1 MKINYYLVSWKG
13 INSSDNK
20 VGQFGYAYKNVS
32 TSEVFEE
39 FLQYLLKS
47 ISVINRVDKNEIVIT
62 NLTKI
67 GESEE

>member
-20 VGQFGYAYKNVS
+20 VGQCGYAYKNVS